1 MNRDELEN
9 GKSLMLGFLLR
20 NKVEIIEKGIILEK
34 VFKKSIK
41 SNQDKFSE
49 LFEKVLFTLG
59 LDRKFHHTLLDI

>member
-34 VFKKSIK
+34 VLNKSFKI
-41 SNQDKFSE
+41 NLVKFS
-49 LFEKVLFTLG
+49 
-59 LDRKFHHTLLDI
+59 RKFFLH